1 MAEPADEL
9 FFHDVLQ
16 GETQHGL
23 DREVAPLRLLSAF
36 KATDWAA
43 DTSGPPGTAQPQST
57 IQHSLVSYQ
66 LSATTLN

>member
-36 KATDWAA
+36 KAADRAA
-43 DTSGPPGTAQPQST
+43 DSTGPPGRAPHST
-57 IQHSLVSYQ
+57 IKHSLVSYQ
-66 LSATTLN
+66 MFATT